1 MVQWFKNCQGL
12 DRLQRKVCN
21 LERGGWFVG
30 RRLVLNFEDVCEAGR
45 MVKCEAGGW
54 VLPGRESR

>member
-12 DRLQRKVCN
+12 DKLQRKVCN

-30 RRLVLNFEDVCEAGR
+30 RRLVLNFEDVCEAGK
-45 MVKCEAGGW
+45 MVKCEAGG
-54 VLPGRESR
+54 